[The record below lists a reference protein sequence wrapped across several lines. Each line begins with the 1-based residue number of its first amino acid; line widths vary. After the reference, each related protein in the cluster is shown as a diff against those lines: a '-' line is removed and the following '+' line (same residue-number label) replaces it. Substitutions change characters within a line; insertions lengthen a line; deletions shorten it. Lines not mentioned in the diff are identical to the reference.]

1 MPGYVLNSDTLGF
14 YKFSSND
21 SWNKNSMINS
31 SINIEGFKRIKDSS
45 SNWGVTQAYTP
56 GFIKS
61 IHKSRPSAILLK
73 EYTGINV
80 TQNSA
85 TSMTTE
91 FWFYAK
97 KGTNN
102 SIPANYNIYYT
113 PLFTASL
120 SNPFLFAL
128 DMYPNYTD
136 PIWPKIEKLYWT
148 VTYSGGHPNDQ
159 SSNTNYHY
167 KFPVFINLGYCAV
180 RNIFGF
186 AVINSMLTSS
196 GGTGLNQQSYT
207 KNYCPPNRWY
217 HIAITQQ
224 QTGLYSGTICL
235 FINGIKCCEKTVSS
249 GVGSTSRTKSGKY
262 RDYLYAQLDM
272 SLANSITIGNRCAY
286 KPYGVYA
293 YNSSEQGFQDVIID
307 DLRITKGILYTGD
320 FTPPGMTGYQLAYVN
335 DDVYGYDDTYQF
347 VKIASGWDAKTPA
360 QKQSIINT
368 MGMMDI
374 VIDDLKSI
382 PMNPGDDLHM
392 EVYAKDSTQLSCE
405 LIDNS
410 YETTVLPSTLLS
422 NPLPGSEVRGLEF
435 HSSLTEDSYIKV
447 LLTKDL
453 STYQTYDFTNSQW
466 INCDISDISTQGIP
480 IDQVK
485 DIPKVDM
492 TSLGDSFAFAYF
504 LHLEPYESDCSID
517 KLDITISLTYGWEH
531 QNQSKANYEYPML
544 SQLKVVF
551 YEDGDFKVNYM
562 DKP

>member
-14 YKFSSND
+14 YKFSSNG
-21 SWNKNSMINS
+21 SWNKNSMVNT
-31 SINIEGFKRIKDSS
+31 SISIEGFEKIENLS
-45 SNWGVTQAYTP
+45 SNWGAIQTYTP
-56 GFIKS
+56 DFIKS

-73 EYTGINV
+73 ENTGINI
-80 TQNSA
+80 TQNSG

-102 SIPANYNIYYT
+102 NIPANYSTYNT
-113 PLFTASL
+113 SLNTASL
-120 SNPFLFAL
+120 SNPFLLAL
-128 DMYPNYTD
+128 DMVPNYID
-136 PIWPKIEKLYWT
+136 PFWNTERLYWT
-148 VTYSGGHPNDQ
+148 VTYTGGRPSDQ
-159 SSNTNYHY
+159 SSNTSYHY

-186 AVINSMLTSS
+186 SVINSMLSSS

-224 QTGLYSGTICL
+224 QNGLYSGTICL

-249 GVGSTSRTKSGKY
+249 GVGSTSRTKSGRYKNY
-262 RDYLYAQLDM
+262 YYAQLDM
-272 SLANSITIGNRCAY
+272 SLTNSITIGNRCTY

-293 YNSSEQGFQDVIID
+293 YKSSERGFQDVIID

-392 EVYAKDSTQLSCE
+392 EVYAKDPTQLSCE

-410 YETTVLPSTLLS
+410 YETTVVPSTLLS
-422 NPLPGSEVRGLEF
+422 NPLPGSEVRRLEF
-435 HSSLTEDSYIKV
+435 TSSLSEDSYIKI

-466 INCDISDISTQGIP
+466 VNCDISDISTQGIS
-480 IDQVK
+480 INQVK
-485 DIPKVDM
+485 NIPKADM

-504 LHLEPYESDCSID
+504 LHLEPYEADCSID
-517 KLDITISLTYGWEH
+517 KLDISISLTYGWEH